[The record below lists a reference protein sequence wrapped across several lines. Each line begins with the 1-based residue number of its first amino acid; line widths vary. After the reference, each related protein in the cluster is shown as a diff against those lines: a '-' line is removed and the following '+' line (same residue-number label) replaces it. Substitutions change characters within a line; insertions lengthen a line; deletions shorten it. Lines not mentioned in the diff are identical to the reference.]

1 VSWYV
6 VSMLLAGFCII
17 VNYIVQVSL
26 RQRVCPPE
34 LQGRV
39 SATMSF
45 VSWGAAPLGS
55 LLGGVLGT
63 AFGLHATL
71 WVAGLATLAGTAFL
85 YFSPFRTLRSVPA
98 VLDQSEAI

>member
-1 VSWYV
+1 MKITGLETRIVK
-6 VSMLLAGFCII
+6 LPLDEPLADGPT
-17 VNYIVQVSL
+17 Q
-26 RQRVCPPE
+26 
-34 LQGRV
+34 QG
-39 SATMSF
+39 ATMSF

-55 LLGGVLGT
+55 LLGGALGT